1 MADPS
6 VNTKIKLDGEREYK
20 AALAEINAGL
30 KSLQSELALSAV
42 KFSDNANGVEA
53 LTEKDD
59 LLNKQLQTQQ
69 EKVAKLHEAWIFSGK
84 NVGEAN
90 QNTSKWAASLH
101 NAEAAVLKL
110 ERAISENQEALNNAK
125 ASMTDSALAV
135 AKYKEALTS
144 SSETVD
150 GLDRNI
156 TKFKSEL
163 SLVEEQF
170 RGNEESIEGY
180 ARKNEALKKILD
192 AQSQKVSELK
202 QSLQS
207 ASEAYGKSS
216 AEADAYAVKLNKAEA
231 ELIKTKRAFREN
243 KKEMEEASEA
253 LKAQEK
259 TADKAT
265 TVFGKLKKALSDTKE
280 QGGGIKGLFANLKEE
295 FSGNGEA
302 MRGLGDA
309 LTDVA
314 GKFGIQL
321 PEGAQKAVQSLNG
334 IHAGTALAYTGL
346 GLLGAA
352 LVKAEKA
359 LISMTKKGA
368 EYAKEIKTFSSVT
381 GQSVES
387 LQEFDYAAEMIGVS
401 SDRIRDSLKETTNK
415 MQEARD
421 GNEATAAAYAKLGVS
436 ITDANGNLRSAE
448 DVFYD
453 TIDALGQMENR
464 TERDALA
471 MDLMS
476 ESAQELNPLIDAG
489 SGALKKYADEAHD
502 MGYVLDNEALTA
514 LTEVDDAYQRLQ
526 KSQESA
532 KNQLSAEFA
541 PYLTEFYE
549 KITKLIKDGGQAMKE
564 SGLVDSFGMLLETV
578 GNIIAPTDD
587 LANGAVPNLTKALRP
602 LSEVIALIADT
613 LQVISGLVTLAT
625 TPLWHFNKWASG
637 FTQIGTGLGMNKN
650 QPSNQQRLWAQWE
663 GADTNAATNA
673 TGYGAY
679 YANGKYYGN
688 RDAYLREQWESELNA
703 GGVVGSFEAW
713 KQAMGYAR
721 NASGTDWFPGGRTL
735 LSEHGAETAIL
746 PQGTRILTAQ
756 ETRQSGGDTY
766 NITIDAHTVREFE
779 DILRIVQERR
789 RVVRMG
795 GT

>member
-1 MADPS
+1 MAAPS
-6 VNTKIKLDGEREYK
+6 INSKIKLDGEREYK
-20 AALAEINAGL
+20 AALAEIKSGL
-30 KSLQSELALSAV
+30 KVLKSELNLASEQ
-42 KFSDNANGVEA
+42 FRDNADSVEA
-53 LTEKDD
+53 LTKKNDILDRTILTQKEKIEQIE
-59 LLNKQLQTQQ
+59 KALQSS
-69 EKVAKLHEAWIFSGK
+69 ASAY
-84 NVGEAN
+84 GEAD
-90 QNTSKWAASLH
+90 
-101 NAEAAVLKL
+101 
-110 ERAISENQEALNNAK
+110 ERTNRWKTQLNNAQ
-125 ASMTDSALAV
+125 A
-135 AKYKEALTS
+135 
-144 SSETVD
+144 
-150 GLDRNI
+150 
-156 TKFKSEL
+156 EL
-163 SLVEEQF
+163 VKME
-170 RGNEESIEGY
+170 R
-180 ARKNEALKKILD
+180 ALKDNED
-192 AQSQKVSELK
+192 ALQKA
-202 QSLQS
+202 QR
-207 ASEAYGKSS
+207 
-216 AEADAYAVKLNKAEA
+216 EADG
-231 ELIKTKRAFREN
+231 TT
-243 KKEMEEASEA
+243 
-253 LKAQEK
+253 
-259 TADKAT
+259 TA
-265 TVFGKLKKALSDTKE
+265 FGKLKKALSDTKE

-295 FSGNGEA
+295 FSGNNEV

-321 PEGAQKAVQSLNG
+321 PDAAKKAVASLNG

-436 ITDANGNLRSAE
+436 ITDANGNLCSAE

-549 KITKLIKDGGQAMKE
+549 KITKLIKDGGKAMKE

-673 TGYGAY
+673 AGYGAY

-756 ETRQSGGDTY
+756 ETRQTGGDTY

-795 GT
+795 GATG

>member
-1 MADPS
+1 MAAPS

-20 AALAEINAGL
+20 AALAEIKSGLNVL
-30 KSLQSELALSAV
+30 KSELNLASEQ
-42 KFSDNANGVEA
+42 FRDNADSVEA
-53 LTEKDD
+53 LTKENDILDRTILTQKEKIEQIE
-59 LLNKQLQTQQ
+59 KALQSS
-69 EKVAKLHEAWIFSGK
+69 ASAY
-84 NVGEAN
+84 GEAD
-90 QNTSKWAASLH
+90 
-101 NAEAAVLKL
+101 
-110 ERAISENQEALNNAK
+110 ERTNRWKTQLNNAQAELVK
-125 ASMTDSALAV
+125 MERAL
-135 AKYKEALTS
+135 K
-144 SSETVD
+144 D
-150 GLDRNI
+150 
-156 TKFKSEL
+156 
-163 SLVEEQF
+163 
-170 RGNEESIEGY
+170 
-180 ARKNEALKKILD
+180 NEAALQK
-192 AQSQKVSELK
+192 AQR
-202 QSLQS
+202 
-207 ASEAYGKSS
+207 
-216 AEADAYAVKLNKAEA
+216 EADG
-231 ELIKTKRAFREN
+231 TT
-243 KKEMEEASEA
+243 
-253 LKAQEK
+253 
-259 TADKAT
+259 TA
-265 TVFGKLKKALSDTKE
+265 FGKLKKALSDTKE

-295 FSGNGEA
+295 FSGNNEV

-321 PEGAQKAVQSLNG
+321 PDAAKKAVASLNG

-602 LSEVIALIADT
+602 LSKVVATIADT

-625 TPLWHFNKWASG
+625 TPLWHFDKWASG
-637 FTQIGTGLGMNKN
+637 FTKIGTGLGMNKN
-650 QPSNQQRLWAQWE
+650 QPSNLQRLWAQWE

-673 TGYGAY
+673 AGYGAY

-756 ETRQSGGDTY
+756 ETRQTGGDTY

>member
-1 MADPS
+1 MAAPS
-6 VNTKIKLDGEREYK
+6 INTKMKLDGEREYK
-20 AALAEINAGL
+20 AALAEIKSGLNVL
-30 KSLQSELALSAV
+30 KSELNLASEQ
-42 KFSDNANGVEA
+42 FRDNADSVEA
-53 LTEKDD
+53 LTKKNDILDRTILTQKEKIEQIE
-59 LLNKQLQTQQ
+59 KALQSAAETY
-69 EKVAKLHEAWIFSGK
+69 
-84 NVGEAN
+84 GEAD
-90 QNTSKWAASLH
+90 
-101 NAEAAVLKL
+101 
-110 ERAISENQEALNNAK
+110 ERTNRWKTQLNNAQ
-125 ASMTDSALAV
+125 A
-135 AKYKEALTS
+135 
-144 SSETVD
+144 
-150 GLDRNI
+150 
-156 TKFKSEL
+156 EL
-163 SLVEEQF
+163 VKME
-170 RGNEESIEGY
+170 R
-180 ARKNEALKKILD
+180 ALKDNED
-192 AQSQKVSELK
+192 ALQKA
-202 QSLQS
+202 QR
-207 ASEAYGKSS
+207 
-216 AEADAYAVKLNKAEA
+216 EADG
-231 ELIKTKRAFREN
+231 TT
-243 KKEMEEASEA
+243 
-253 LKAQEK
+253 
-259 TADKAT
+259 TA
-265 TVFGKLKKALSDTKE
+265 FGKLKKALSDTKE

-295 FSGNGEA
+295 FSGNDEV

-321 PEGAQKAVQSLNG
+321 PDAAKKAVASLNG

-602 LSEVIALIADT
+602 LSEVVATIADT

-625 TPLWHFNKWASG
+625 TPLWHFDKWASG
-637 FTQIGTGLGMNKN
+637 FTKIGTGLGMNKN
-650 QPSNQQRLWAQWE
+650 QPSNLQRLWAQWE

-673 TGYGAY
+673 AGYGAY

-713 KQAMGYAR
+713 KQAMGYTR

-756 ETRQSGGDTY
+756 ETRQTGGDTY

-779 DILRIVQERR
+779 DILRIVQDRR

>member
-1 MADPS
+1 MAAPS
-6 VNTKIKLDGEREYK
+6 INSKIKLDGEREYK
-20 AALAEINAGL
+20 AALAEIKSGLNVL
-30 KSLQSELALSAV
+30 KSELNLASEQ
-42 KFSDNANGVEA
+42 FRDNADSVEA
-53 LTEKDD
+53 LTKKNDILDRTILTQKEKIEQIE
-59 LLNKQLQTQQ
+59 KALQSS
-69 EKVAKLHEAWIFSGK
+69 ASAY
-84 NVGEAN
+84 GEAD
-90 QNTSKWAASLH
+90 
-101 NAEAAVLKL
+101 
-110 ERAISENQEALNNAK
+110 ERTNRWKTQLNNAQ
-125 ASMTDSALAV
+125 A
-135 AKYKEALTS
+135 
-144 SSETVD
+144 
-150 GLDRNI
+150 
-156 TKFKSEL
+156 EL
-163 SLVEEQF
+163 VKME
-170 RGNEESIEGY
+170 R
-180 ARKNEALKKILD
+180 ALKDNED
-192 AQSQKVSELK
+192 ALQKA
-202 QSLQS
+202 QR
-207 ASEAYGKSS
+207 
-216 AEADAYAVKLNKAEA
+216 EADG
-231 ELIKTKRAFREN
+231 
-243 KKEMEEASEA
+243 
-253 LKAQEK
+253 
-259 TADKAT
+259 T
-265 TVFGKLKKALSDTKE
+265 TNAFGKLKKALSDTKE
-280 QGGGIKGLFANLKEE
+280 QGGGLKSLFANLKEE
-295 FSGNGEA
+295 FSGNDEV

-359 LISMTKKGA
+359 LISMTKKSA

-532 KNQLSAEFA
+532 KNQLFAEFA

-756 ETRQSGGDTY
+756 ETRQTGGDTY

>member
-1 MADPS
+1 MAAPS
-6 VNTKIKLDGEREYK
+6 INSKIKLDGEREYK
-20 AALAEINAGL
+20 AALAEIKSGLNVL
-30 KSLQSELALSAV
+30 KSELNLASEQ
-42 KFSDNANGVEA
+42 FRDNADSVEA
-53 LTEKDD
+53 LTKKNDILDRTILTQKEKIEQIE
-59 LLNKQLQTQQ
+59 KALQSS
-69 EKVAKLHEAWIFSGK
+69 ASAY
-84 NVGEAN
+84 GEAD
-90 QNTSKWAASLH
+90 
-101 NAEAAVLKL
+101 
-110 ERAISENQEALNNAK
+110 ERTNRWKTQLNNAQ
-125 ASMTDSALAV
+125 A
-135 AKYKEALTS
+135 
-144 SSETVD
+144 
-150 GLDRNI
+150 
-156 TKFKSEL
+156 EL
-163 SLVEEQF
+163 VKME
-170 RGNEESIEGY
+170 R
-180 ARKNEALKKILD
+180 ALKDNED
-192 AQSQKVSELK
+192 ALQK
-202 QSLQS
+202 
-207 ASEAYGKSS
+207 A
-216 AEADAYAVKLNKAEA
+216 
-231 ELIKTKRAFREN
+231 
-243 KKEMEEASEA
+243 KKETDGTT
-253 LKAQEK
+253 
-259 TADKAT
+259 TA
-265 TVFGKLKKALSDTKE
+265 FGKLKKALSDTKE

-368 EYAKEIKTFSSVT
+368 EHAKEIKTFSSVT
-381 GQSVES
+381 GQSAES

-526 KSQESA
+526 KSQEGA

-549 KITKLIKDGGQAMKE
+549 KITKLIKDGGQAMKQ
-564 SGLVDSFGMLLETV
+564 SGLVDSFGMLLETI

-602 LSEVIALIADT
+602 LSGLVATIADT

-625 TPLWHFNKWASG
+625 TPLWHFDKWASG
-637 FTQIGTGLGMNKN
+637 FTKIGTGLGMNKN
-650 QPSNQQRLWAQWE
+650 QPSNLQRLFAQWE

-673 TGYGAY
+673 AGYGAY

-688 RDAYLREQWESELNA
+688 RDAYLREQWEAELNS

-779 DILRIVQERR
+779 DILRIVQDLR

-795 GT
+795 GM

>member
-1 MADPS
+1 MAAPS
-6 VNTKIKLDGEREYK
+6 INSKIKLDGEREYK
-20 AALAEINAGL
+20 AALAEIKSGLNVL
-30 KSLQSELALSAV
+30 KSELNLASEQ
-42 KFSDNANGVEA
+42 FRDNADSVEA
-53 LTEKDD
+53 LTKKNDILDRTILTQKEKIEQIE
-59 LLNKQLQTQQ
+59 KALQSS
-69 EKVAKLHEAWIFSGK
+69 ASAY
-84 NVGEAN
+84 GEAD
-90 QNTSKWAASLH
+90 
-101 NAEAAVLKL
+101 
-110 ERAISENQEALNNAK
+110 ERTNRWKTQLNNAQ
-125 ASMTDSALAV
+125 A
-135 AKYKEALTS
+135 
-144 SSETVD
+144 
-150 GLDRNI
+150 
-156 TKFKSEL
+156 EL
-163 SLVEEQF
+163 VKME
-170 RGNEESIEGY
+170 R
-180 ARKNEALKKILD
+180 ALKDNED
-192 AQSQKVSELK
+192 A
-202 QSLQS
+202 LQ
-207 ASEAYGKSS
+207 
-216 AEADAYAVKLNKAEA
+216 
-231 ELIKTKRAFREN
+231 
-243 KKEMEEASEA
+243 
-253 LKAQEK
+253 KAQKETDGTT
-259 TADKAT
+259 TA
-265 TVFGKLKKALSDTKE
+265 FGKLKKALSDTKE
-280 QGGGIKGLFANLKEE
+280 QGGGIKGLFSNLKEE

-334 IHAGTALAYTGL
+334 INAGAALAVTGL
-346 GLLGAA
+346 GLVVAA
-352 LVKAEKA
+352 VVKTEKA
-359 LISMTKKGA
+359 LISMTKKSA

-625 TPLWHFNKWASG
+625 TPLWHFDKWASG
-637 FTQIGTGLGMNKN
+637 FTKIGTGLGMNKN

-673 TGYGAY
+673 AGYGAY

-688 RDAYLREQWESELNA
+688 RDAYLREQWEAELNS

-735 LSEHGAETAIL
+735 LSENGAETAIL

-756 ETRQSGGDTY
+756 ETRQTGGDTY

-779 DILRIVQERR
+779 DILRIVQDRR

>member
-1 MADPS
+1 MAAPS
-6 VNTKIKLDGEREYK
+6 INSKIKLDGEREYK
-20 AALAEINAGL
+20 AALAEIKSGLNVL
-30 KSLQSELALSAV
+30 KSELNLASEQ
-42 KFSDNANGVEA
+42 FRDNADSVEA
-53 LTEKDD
+53 LTKKNDILDRTILTQKEKIEQIE
-59 LLNKQLQTQQ
+59 KALQSS
-69 EKVAKLHEAWIFSGK
+69 ASAY
-84 NVGEAN
+84 GEAD
-90 QNTSKWAASLH
+90 
-101 NAEAAVLKL
+101 
-110 ERAISENQEALNNAK
+110 ERTNRWKTQLNNAQ
-125 ASMTDSALAV
+125 A
-135 AKYKEALTS
+135 
-144 SSETVD
+144 
-150 GLDRNI
+150 
-156 TKFKSEL
+156 EL
-163 SLVEEQF
+163 VKME
-170 RGNEESIEGY
+170 R
-180 ARKNEALKKILD
+180 ALKDNED
-192 AQSQKVSELK
+192 ALQKA
-202 QSLQS
+202 QR
-207 ASEAYGKSS
+207 
-216 AEADAYAVKLNKAEA
+216 EADG
-231 ELIKTKRAFREN
+231 TT
-243 KKEMEEASEA
+243 
-253 LKAQEK
+253 
-259 TADKAT
+259 TA
-265 TVFGKLKKALSDTKE
+265 FGKLKKALSDTKE
-280 QGGGIKGLFANLKEE
+280 QGGGIKGLFSNLKEE
-295 FSGNGEA
+295 FSGNNEV

-321 PEGAQKAVQSLNG
+321 PDAAKKAVASLNG

-602 LSEVIALIADT
+602 LSKVVATIADT

-625 TPLWHFNKWASG
+625 TPLWHFDKWASG
-637 FTQIGTGLGMNKN
+637 FTKIGTGLGMNKN
-650 QPSNQQRLWAQWE
+650 QPSNLQRLWAQWE

-673 TGYGAY
+673 AGYGAY

-756 ETRQSGGDTY
+756 ETRQTGGDTY

-795 GT
+795 GV